1 MITKGNEKNKRKEKK
16 SVTFNQ
22 NSEIKR
28 ETIIIYIYPQ
38 GLINI
43 NYKILKYQFLFII
56 ITVYKFHNLI
66 RKIIELTLQYL
77 KTLIL
82 IYRL

>member
-1 MITKGNEKNKRKEKK
+1 MRDDNKRKWKEQKKRKEKCD
-16 SVTFNQ
+16 FQ
-22 NSEIKR
+22 SEIKR